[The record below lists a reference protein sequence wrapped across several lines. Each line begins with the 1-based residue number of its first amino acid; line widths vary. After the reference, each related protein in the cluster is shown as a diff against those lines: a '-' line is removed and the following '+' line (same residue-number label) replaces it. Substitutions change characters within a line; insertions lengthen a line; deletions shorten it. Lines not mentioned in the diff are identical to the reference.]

1 MLYRTEQI
9 QLYDKYDFNE
19 IKKNNAE
26 TKLEIV

>member
-9 QLYDKYDFNE
+9 QLYDKYDFNAT
-19 IKKNNAE
+19 KKNNAE